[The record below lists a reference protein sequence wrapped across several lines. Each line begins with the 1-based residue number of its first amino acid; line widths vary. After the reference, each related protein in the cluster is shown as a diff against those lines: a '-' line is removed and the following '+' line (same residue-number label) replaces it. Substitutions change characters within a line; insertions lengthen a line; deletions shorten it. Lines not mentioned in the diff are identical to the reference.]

1 MQRYQI
7 FLLTE
12 NVQLSILLRVLNFLE
27 VIAMFV
33 LQNNTIS
40 QKLSGCL
47 YNFLYDFIVFR
58 LSELEPRHK
67 ESTNLLRLGLS

>member
-1 MQRYQI
+1 M
-7 FLLTE
+7 
-12 NVQLSILLRVLNFLE
+12 SNFLE